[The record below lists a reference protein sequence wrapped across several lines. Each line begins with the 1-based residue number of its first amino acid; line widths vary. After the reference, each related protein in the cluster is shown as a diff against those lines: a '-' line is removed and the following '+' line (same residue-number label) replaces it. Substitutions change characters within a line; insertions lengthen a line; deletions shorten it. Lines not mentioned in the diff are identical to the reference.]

1 MQWAQLAMMFLGNEK
16 ASKMDAK
23 TLELL
28 GKQYGDMMGISLPE
42 LQQMTP
48 EQLGPS
54 AVGSMQSDENLRG
67 RQAQL
72 LGDLENIIAQGG
84 LDMADRAGLEE
95 ALNAASNQ
103 QSRARA
109 GVAADA
115 AQRGQLNSGS
125 RLMMDLDATSKGAN
139 AARQT
144 ALDTAGMAERRRM
157 QAMREA
163 SDMARGMRETDWREQ
178 ESANRAKDLRD
189 ERNANA
195 REKAGYYNAGLQQQN
210 FQNQMAK
217 TGAAGGATTNLANAY
232 GNAAAGTR
240 AEMAGYAGVL
250 GATNNGGGSAYG
262 GNSGGAYSYDSNDYA
277 GRGSP
282 SDLSKDDPEK

>member
-1 MQWAQLAMMFLGNEK
+1 MQWVQIAVALLGAEK
-16 ASKMDAK
+16 ASQMDRK
-23 TLELL
+23 QLELL
-28 GKQYGDMMGISLPE
+28 GKQYADMMGISLPD
-42 LQQMTP
+42 LQEVEP

-54 AVGSMQSDENLRG
+54 AAGGMQSDEGMRG

-72 LGDLENIIAQGG
+72 LGDLSNVIAQGG

-95 ALNAASNQ
+95 ALNAAANQ

-240 AEMAGYAGVL
+240 GEFAGYAGVL
-250 GATNNGGGSAYG
+250 GAMDTGGTKPTNGTAYDD
-262 GNSGGAYSYDSNDYA
+262 GGAYKYSTHDDKDEHE
-277 GRGSP
+277 GSH
-282 SDLSKDDPEK
+282 